1 MEMGKEMDAEMDK
14 IVDKEMSK
22 EPGHAAGEAGAGWR
36 TVVRRRSRHG
46 LRGAVQ
52 GVQRMGAGRHVETV
66 GEKMCRELVRAAR
79 AGIKG

>member
-14 IVDKEMSK
+14 TVDKEMGK
-22 EPGHAAGEAGAGWR
+22 EPGRAAGEAGAGWC

-52 GVQRMGAGRHVETV
+52 GVQRMGAGRHVQTV
-66 GEKMCRELVRAAR
+66 GEKMFRELARAAR
-79 AGIKG
+79 AT